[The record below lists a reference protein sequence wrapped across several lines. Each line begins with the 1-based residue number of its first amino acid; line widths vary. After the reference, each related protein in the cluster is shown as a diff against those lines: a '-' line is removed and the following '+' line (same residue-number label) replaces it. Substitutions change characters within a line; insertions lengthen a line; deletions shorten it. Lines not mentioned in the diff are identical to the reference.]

1 MKDQD
6 YVVYSA
12 VFADEAAAIDALG
25 RLRALDDLGDLRKLS
40 ASLVTRDRNGRLHV
54 SGTTDET
61 RKAGNIG
68 LVAGLVLGAVFPP
81 AGLAIL
87 SSAIAGGV
95 SLGVIG
101 SAIGHFAG
109 GLPRK
114 DMREIGALLDDGEAA
129 IVAIAVDAVASDV
142 DAALSKAAR
151 KASKHLS
158 KGAVGPALEDLDK
171 GMRAAAS
178 AIAEAR

>member
-6 YVVYSA
+6 YIVYAA

-25 RLRALDDLGDLRKLS
+25 RLRALDDLGELRKLS
-40 ASLVTRDRNGRLHV
+40 ASLVTRDADGHLHV

-87 SSAIAGGV
+87 SGAIAGGV
-95 SLGVIG
+95 SLAVIG

-129 IVAIAVDAVASDV
+129 VVAIAVDAVASDV

-158 KGAVGPALEDLDK
+158 KGAVGKALEDLDK
-171 GMRAAAS
+171 GLRAAGS
-178 AIAEAR
+178 AIDAAR